1 MSQKHTRLIGK
12 LKSELG
18 SIIIQ
23 ALEDPAAVEI
33 MLNPDGTLW
42 VEKHGSA
49 MEHVGEM
56 SALNAE
62 SLIGTI
68 ADTLN
73 TTVTPDSPILEGEL
87 PIDGSRFE
95 GLIPPIVGKPTFT
108 IRKKSSVLLTFDD
121 YVNQGVMTENQKSSL
136 VDAVL
141 NHKNVLVC
149 GGAGSGKT
157 TFTNA
162 VIDNIS
168 EQFES
173 ERLVIIEDTVE
184 IQARSKN
191 SVALRTS
198 INVNMMMLLKATM
211 RLRPDRILV
220 GEVRGQEALALL
232 KSWNTGHSGGVATI
246 HANSALAGLIR
257 LEQLVSES
265 SEASSMS
272 MRPLIAE
279 AVDLVVMIKRTGE
292 GRKISELLS
301 VERLDD
307 QGEYVFSYL

>member
-1 MSQKHTRLIGK
+1 MTQKHSRLIGK

-18 SIIIQ
+18 SIIIDS
-23 ALEDPAAVEI
+23 LEDPTVIEI
-33 MLNPDGTLW
+33 MLNPDGKLW
-42 VEKHGSA
+42 VEKHGLP
-49 MEHVGEM
+49 MEYIGEM

-73 TTVTPDSPILEGEL
+73 TTVTPENPILEGEL

-95 GLIPPIVGKPTFT
+95 GLIPPIVAKPTFT

-121 YVNQGVMTENQKSSL
+121 YINQGVMTVTQKDNL
-136 VDAVL
+136 VNAVL
-141 NHKNVLVC
+141 NHKNILVC
-149 GGAGSGKT
+149 GGTGSGKT

-168 EQFES
+168 TQFES

-184 IQARSKN
+184 IQAKSKN
-191 SVALRTS
+191 TIALRTS
-198 INVNMMMLLKATM
+198 INVSMMMLLKATM

-232 KSWNTGHSGGVATI
+232 KSWNTGHSGGVATL
-246 HANSALAGLIR
+246 HANSALAGLTR

-265 SEASSMS
+265 SEANSMS

-279 AVDLVVMIKRTGE
+279 AVDLVVMIKKTE
-292 GRKISELLS
+292 GGRRISELLS

-307 QGEYVFSYL
+307 QGEYIFNYL

>member
-1 MSQKHTRLIGK
+1 MTQKHSRLIGK

-18 SIIIQ
+18 SIIIDS
-23 ALEDPAAVEI
+23 LEDPTVIEI
-33 MLNPDGTLW
+33 MLNPDGKLW
-42 VEKHGSA
+42 VEKHGLP
-49 MEHVGEM
+49 MEYIGEM

-73 TTVTPDSPILEGEL
+73 TTVTPENPILEGEL

-95 GLIPPIVGKPTFT
+95 GLIPPIVAKPTFT

-121 YVNQGVMTENQKSSL
+121 YINQGVMTGTQKDNL

-141 NHKNVLVC
+141 NHKNILVC
-149 GGAGSGKT
+149 GGTGSGKT

-168 EQFES
+168 TQFES

-184 IQARSKN
+184 IQAKSKN
-191 SVALRTS
+191 TIALRTS
-198 INVNMMMLLKATM
+198 INVSMMMLLKATM

-232 KSWNTGHSGGVATI
+232 KSWNTGHSGGVATL
-246 HANSALAGLIR
+246 HANSALAGLTR

-265 SEASSMS
+265 SEANSMS

-279 AVDLVVMIKRTGE
+279 AVDLVVMIKKTE
-292 GRKISELLS
+292 GGRRISELLS

-307 QGEYVFSYL
+307 QGEYIFNYL

>member
-23 ALEDPAAVEI
+23 ALEDPSVVEI

-42 VEKHGSA
+42 VEKHGLA

-121 YVNQGVMTENQKSSL
+121 YVNQEVMTENQKASL

-149 GGAGSGKT
+149 GGTGSGKT